1 MSFLRARQRSITALS
16 PHQANSRFL
25 IPKRRQLSQVPDV
38 VDTAELAAEAA
49 IVAAG
54 YTLGVQTSANDAVIV
69 IGNIISTD
77 PAASTFL
84 ELGKP
89 VDYVVS
95 LGP

>member
-1 MSFLRARQRSITALS
+1 MSLIRPRQHALTALF
-16 PHQANSRFL
+16 PHNANRRFI
-25 IPKRRQLSQVPDV
+25 IPKRRTLSQVPDV
-38 VDTAELAAEAA
+38 VDTAELTAEAA

-54 YTLGVQTSANDAVIV
+54 YTLGTQTSANDAVII

-77 PAASTFL
+77 PAADTFL

>member
-1 MSFLRARQRSITALS
+1 MSFLRARQRTITALF
-16 PHQANSRFL
+16 PHQANPTHL

-38 VDTAELAAEAA
+38 VDTAELTAEAA

-77 PAASTFL
+77 PAAGVFL

-89 VDYVVS
+89 VNYVVS